1 MNWFQIEKEVHQGC
15 ILSACLFNLY
25 AEDIMWNARLDE
37 AQAGIKIPGRNINN
51 CWYTDYTTHRRKWR
65 GTKNLLM
72 NVKEDSENASFK
84 LNIQKAKIGGGPK
97 MAEE

>member
-1 MNWFQIEKEVHQGC
+1 
-15 ILSACLFNLY
+15 
-25 AEDIMWNARLDE
+25 
-37 AQAGIKIPGRNINN
+37 
-51 CWYTDYTTHRRKWR
+51 
-65 GTKNLLM
+65 M

>member
-1 MNWFQIEKEVHQGC
+1 MEFTQ
-15 ILSACLFNLY
+15 
-25 AEDIMWNARLDE
+25 RL
-37 AQAGIKIPGRNINN
+37 NV
-51 CWYTDYTTHRRKWR
+51 
-65 GTKNLLM
+65 LLM